1 MLSLIFGIWAWRRG
15 WRNWVLLAWLSEL
28 MVGIIVAVGSVSSE
42 MAKPAMLIGEFGAMI
57 AFITMICNP
66 RR

>member
-15 WRNWVLLAWLSEL
+15 WRNWVLLIWLGEL
-28 MVGIIVAVGSVSSE
+28 MIGMTFAAGGIDVQ

-57 AFITMICNP
+57 TFITMICNP
-66 RR
+66 RG